1 MLPTDLG
8 LVLHSRISTAPTTR
22 DAAFVAQCA
31 AITSRKGGGAV
42 VLACSLTQH
51 QEDLIKVLRLAIT
64 RVSEL
69 KRVATHDE
77 SGRSGCCCWELEG
90 NRPLV
95 DASPE
100 SLTTLN
106 SISSQMMSHSHL
118 SFGATIE
125 T

>member
-1 MLPTDLG
+1 M
-8 LVLHSRISTAPTTR
+8 LHSRISTAPTTR
-22 DAAFVAQCA
+22 DADFVAQCA
-31 AITSRKGGGAV
+31 AITSRKGGGGAV

-64 RVSEL
+64 HVSEL

-77 SGRSGCCCWELEG
+77 SGRSGCRCWELEG

-106 SISSQMMSHSHL
+106 SISSQIMSHSHL
-118 SFGATIE
+118 SFEATIE